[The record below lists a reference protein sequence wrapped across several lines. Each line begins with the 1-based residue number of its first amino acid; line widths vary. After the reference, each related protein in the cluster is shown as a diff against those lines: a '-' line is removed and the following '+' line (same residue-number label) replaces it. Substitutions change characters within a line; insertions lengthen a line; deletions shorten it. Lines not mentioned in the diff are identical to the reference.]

1 MYIIRITEVIKKIK
15 EYYEIIKADIIRT
28 LSGTKAES
36 TLPFDL
42 EDLERIVRCVLPDIV
57 KYYEEKR
64 SLKSESE
71 ISAPLTNG
79 AVLSDNKHAE
89 NLQSD
94 KGGIKI

>member
-28 LSGTKAES
+28 LNGTKAES

-42 EDLERIVRCVLPDIV
+42 EDLERIVRCVFPDIV

-64 SLKSESE
+64 KPEV
-71 ISAPLTNG
+71 SAPLTND
-79 AVLSDNKHAE
+79 AVLSDNKDAE
-89 NLQSD
+89 NLQPD
-94 KGGIKI
+94 KGGLKI

>member
-1 MYIIRITEVIKKIK
+1 MYIIIITEVIKKIK

-42 EDLERIVRCVLPDIV
+42 EDLERIVRCVFPDII

-64 SLKSESE
+64 KPEASV
-71 ISAPLTNG
+71 PLTNDI
-79 AVLSDNKHAE
+79 VLSDNKDTEKSVSE
-89 NLQSD
+89 N

>member
-15 EYYEIIKADIIRT
+15 EYYEIIKADFIKT
-28 LSGTKAES
+28 LSGTKAEC

-42 EDLERIVRCVLPDIV
+42 EDLERIVRCVFPDII

-64 SLKSESE
+64 KPEASV
-71 ISAPLTNG
+71 PLTND
-79 AVLSDNKHAE
+79 AVLSDNKDAE

>member
-42 EDLERIVRCVLPDIV
+42 EDLERIVRCVFPDII

-64 SLKSESE
+64 KPEASV
-71 ISAPLTNG
+71 PLTDD
-79 AVLSDNKHAE
+79 AVLSDNKNAE
-89 NLQSD
+89 NLHHD